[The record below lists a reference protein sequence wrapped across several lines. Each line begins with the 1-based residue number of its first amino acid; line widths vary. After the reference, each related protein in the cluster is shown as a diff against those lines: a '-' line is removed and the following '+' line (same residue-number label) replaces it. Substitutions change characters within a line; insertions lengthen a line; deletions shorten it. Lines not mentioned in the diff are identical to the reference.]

1 MARAGLQFQ
10 MVEDCMVVTMKG
22 GLECEFVLSELC
34 IIVLQAENIIHL
46 VMGVG

>member
-1 MARAGLQFQ
+1 MR
-10 MVEDCMVVTMKG
+10 
-22 GLECEFVLSELC
+22 ECEFVLSELC

>member
-1 MARAGLQFQ
+1 M
-10 MVEDCMVVTMKG
+10 C
-22 GLECEFVLSELC
+22 ECEFVLSELC